1 MNNGRMSEESEATP
15 QPAEPAEGAQPQENA
30 DDEMRRRFREA
41 LAHKQSHAQA
51 GGVDPRD
58 EGKVH
63 AHRDQA
69 RRRMFR
75 RKSG

>member
-1 MNNGRMSEESEATP
+1 MNNGRMSEEPEATP
-15 QPAEPAEGAQPQENA
+15 EPTESAQPEENA
-30 DDEMRRRFREA
+30 DDDEMRRRFREA

-51 GGVDPRD
+51 GGIDPRD
-58 EGKVH
+58 QGKVH